1 MPSPNHYHQGPQSPS
16 PSPSPSAA
24 SLLQLRDSPS
34 PSPASQSPSQIPW
47 FVPGPSSRFNQR
59 ERSRPVHTRHQ
70 STYTPRGPVLSTEA
84 RAHQRAQSYTGK
96 SLFGVP
102 SPIAPGGSNDCG
114 RSPLGRLA
122 SFPGDTDIP
131 NPMSQSTVSYDGPPR
146 TPAKTTMHRRH
157 SSTIQD
163 SPFSDY
169 FTDDARSLESQ
180 TTPTSETQ
188 HLLVRLNKLQS
199 QLMRGDNAPEM
210 LNIVGRRVD
219 EIESEVERLPSHD
232 CFPEEMEEEMEEQF
246 FTERERDVLLSSRP
260 GSKRQPNRPNP
271 LGIDGVPQIDED
283 EINWDKERQEKLL
296 TEAQTALHFLTEA
309 QEQLRQRHQELVN
322 LNEEHSLDM
331 EEKEMEVERL
341 RSENESL
348 KSDLGFDHSELLF
361 LELQLKSLEVECEDS
376 MYHPKLERLQRQM
389 ENWRDDWR
397 DVEARFKKR
406 RARYGVAGNSDRSIR
421 DSTAGVE
428 RDDDDNPQDWK
439 VDIQKQ
445 GTKRVN
451 SLTIRRVSRE
461 SDSEEQDQE
470 RKDSAKEEAP
480 TPTKAHVA
488 DLDSTPKPRSS
499 EQQQQRQQKPQHQ
512 QLNQKTPTYTSQAT
526 QTTPPP
532 SPSVSPVPL
541 AEALGLNGAF
551 SPGVDDCAITTSPSS
566 VADSDEEDEGEEEE
580 EEQTEEVETEKQLQ
594 TITPPARDARNEQK
608 RTALRELWSGL
619 TDWAGLGDDDDW

>member
-1 MPSPNHYHQGPQSPS
+1 MSPSVYHAPQSPS

-24 SLLQLRDSPS
+24 SLHLRDPVSPS
-34 PSPASQSPSQIPW
+34 PGHPSPSQIPW

-59 ERSRPVHTRHQ
+59 ERSRPVHTRHK
-70 STYTPRGPVLSTEA
+70 SNYTPQGPVLSTEA
-84 RAHQRAQSYTGK
+84 RAHQRAQSYQGK

-102 SPIAPGGSNDCG
+102 SPTPNAIANDCG
-114 RSPLGRLA
+114 RSPLGRLS
-122 SFPGDTDIP
+122 SFPGESDIP
-131 NPMSQSTVSYDGPPR
+131 NSMARSTASYDATPV
-146 TPAKTTMHRRH
+146 TPAKATMHRRH
-157 SSTIQD
+157 SSILQD

-210 LNIVGRRVD
+210 LNIVGRRID
-219 EIESEVERLPSHD
+219 EIEDEVEGLHSHD
-232 CFPEEMEEEMEEQF
+232 GQPEEMEEIIEEEF
-246 FTERERDVLLSSRP
+246 FTERERDDLLSSRP
-260 GSKRQPNRPNP
+260 SSKRQNQHTNP
-271 LGIDGVPQIDED
+271 LGIEGANELSEDGV
-283 EINWDKERQEKLL
+283 NWDKARQEQLL
-296 TEAQTALHFLTEA
+296 TEAQTALHFLTKA

-322 LNEEHSLDM
+322 LNEEHSLDV

-406 RARYGVAGNSDRSIR
+406 RARYGVASHNDKTDR
-421 DSTAGVE
+421 DSTVGAE
-428 RDDDDNPQDWK
+428 RDDDPQEWK

-451 SLTIRRVSRE
+451 SLTIRRVSKDAE
-461 SDSEEQDQE
+461 TEGQE
-470 RKDSAKEEAP
+470 RKDRATEEAS
-480 TPTKAHVA
+480 TPTKAQTA
-488 DLDSTPKPRSS
+488 DVQSTPKPRPI
-499 EQQQQRQQKPQHQ
+499 EQPQQPQQHQ
-512 QLNQKTPTYTSQAT
+512 VNETSASSNYTSQAT

-532 SPSVSPVPL
+532 SPALTPVPL

-566 VADSDEEDEGEEEE
+566 VADSDEEDEGEEDDES
-580 EEQTEEVETEKQLQ
+580 QAK
-594 TITPPARDARNEQK
+594 TPVRDVRKEQK

-619 TDWAGLGDDDDW
+619 TDWAGLGDDDEW

>member
-1 MPSPNHYHQGPQSPS
+1 MPSSVYQAPQSPC
-16 PSPSPSAA
+16 PSPSPSAV
-24 SLLQLRDSPS
+24 SIHLRDSDSPS
-34 PSPASQSPSQIPW
+34 PGNPSPSQIPW

-59 ERSRPVHTRHQ
+59 ERSRPVHTRHK
-70 STYTPRGPVLSTEA
+70 SNYTPQGPVLSTEA
-84 RAHQRAQSYTGK
+84 RAHQRAQSYQGK

-102 SPIAPGGSNDCG
+102 SPIPNATANDCG
-114 RSPLGRLA
+114 RSPLGRLS
-122 SFPGDTDIP
+122 SFPGEGDIP
-131 NPMSQSTVSYDGPPR
+131 NGMARSTASYDAPPV
-146 TPAKTTMHRRH
+146 TPAKATMHRRH
-157 SSTIQD
+157 SSILQD

-210 LNIVGRRVD
+210 LNIVGRRID
-219 EIESEVERLPSHD
+219 EIEDEVEGLHSHD
-232 CFPEEMEEEMEEQF
+232 GLPEEREEIIEEEF
-246 FTERERDVLLSSRP
+246 FTQRERDDLQSSRP
-260 GSKRQPNRPNP
+260 GSKRQNQHLDP
-271 LGIDGVPQIDED
+271 LGSEGVNEASEDGV
-283 EINWDKERQEKLL
+283 NWDKARQEKLL
-296 TEAQTALHFLTEA
+296 AEAQTALHFLTKA

-389 ENWRDDWR
+389 DNWRDDWR

-406 RARYGVAGNSDRSIR
+406 RARYGVASHNDKTDR
-421 DSTAGVE
+421 DSVAGAE
-428 RDDDDNPQDWK
+428 RDDEAQEWK

-445 GTKRVN
+445 GTRRVN
-451 SLTIRRVSRE
+451 SLTIRRVSKDAE
-461 SDSEEQDQE
+461 TEEQE
-470 RKDSAKEEAP
+470 RKERAKEEVP
-480 TPTKAHVA
+480 TPTKAQTA
-488 DLDSTPKPRSS
+488 DVQSTPKSRSS
-499 EQQQQRQQKPQHQ
+499 EQQQHQ
-512 QLNQKTPTYTSQAT
+512 ASKTSASSNYTSQAT

-532 SPSVSPVPL
+532 SPTLAPVPL

-566 VADSDEEDEGEEEE
+566 VADSDEEDEAEAEEED
-580 EEQTEEVETEKQLQ
+580 QSQVK
-594 TITPPARDARNEQK
+594 TPVHDVRKEQK

-619 TDWAGLGDDDDW
+619 TDWAGMGDDDEW